1 MLSQLTFQLANTGG
15 EGFEHLLH
23 EMGAHYGV
31 DLTKIEGLDAL
42 LGGSFSALKAK
53 QKATDDL
60 IRHVHRS
67 LASGRTSVKNSQHA
81 VAQEMGA
88 EHQLAMLT
96 DQELQNRVRGVKKL
110 IAETYAVEPDLTPA
124 PTPALRAEDI
134 IAANANVTNAT
145 SPLVSNLTADISA
158 TVLNGTDTPEA
169 NATAPAALVL
179 PAAPPVVGGPGT
191 VNPQTQPTPSVD
203 PAAPALVLPAAPPVV
218 GGPGTVNPQ

>member
-88 EHQLAMLT
+88 EHQLVMLT

-169 NATAPAALVL
+169 NATAPAAANATANATPPATTALLEEVPVSDL
-179 PAAPPVVGGPGT
+179 PLRASLERARRLAA
-191 VNPQTQPTPSVD
+191 
-203 PAAPALVLPAAPPVV
+203 L
-218 GGPGTVNPQ
+218 